1 MAKRI
6 QEPSYRSG
14 DVELVVTDSFIYEVT
29 LYRIYKD
36 RAECIDSQYYSTD
49 KPIDKFKECKVDKKK
64 GRDHVYMKSV
74 TWVGAPMSY
83 IESNGFKL
91 VDKNEGKRKRK
102 PSRKK

>member
-6 QEPSYRSG
+6 PEPSYRSG
-14 DVELVVTDSFIYEVT
+14 DVEVVVADSFIYEVS
-29 LYRIYKD
+29 LYRIFKD
-36 RAECIDSQYYSTD
+36 RAECLDSQYYTTD
-49 KPIDKFKECKVDKKK
+49 KPIGKFKECKVDKKK

-74 TWVGAPMSY
+74 TWVAAPMSY

-102 PSRKK
+102 SSRKK